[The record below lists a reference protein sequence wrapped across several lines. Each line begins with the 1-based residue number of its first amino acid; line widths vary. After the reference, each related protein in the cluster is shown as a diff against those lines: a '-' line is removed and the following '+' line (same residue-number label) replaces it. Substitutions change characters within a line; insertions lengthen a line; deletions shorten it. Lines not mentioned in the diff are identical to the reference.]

1 MMAKIRKDVVGVV
14 HAGGIVLRAGDTIP
28 DGVRVGGHLTDTGKA
43 VGPAGEVKPV
53 QNAADASSGR
63 DVDPLNEDELEAAA
77 LIDLPVEG
85 VDPERVRGAIIG
97 HGEGYRAGW
106 DAAVAA
112 ADAGTV
118 EGVAPEGAPEV
129 DSAFDPSEHNA
140 PAVHE
145 YLEEN
150 PEDTE
155 RVLGLERAGKG
166 RSGILDKYDA

>member
-1 MMAKIRKDVVGVV
+1 MARIRKDFVGVAYG
-14 HAGGIVLRAGDTIP
+14 AGYALRAGDTIP

-43 VGPAGEVKPV
+43 VGPAVEVKPV
-53 QNAADASSGR
+53 DVGR

-85 VDPERVRGAIIG
+85 VDAERVRGAIIG

-112 ADAGTV
+112 ADSGTI
-118 EGVAPEGAPEV
+118 EGLAPEGAPEV
-129 DSAFDPSEHNA
+129 GSVFDPSEHNA

-145 YLEEN
+145 YLEVH
-150 PEDTE
+150 PEDAG

-166 RSGILDKYDA
+166 RSGILDRYDA